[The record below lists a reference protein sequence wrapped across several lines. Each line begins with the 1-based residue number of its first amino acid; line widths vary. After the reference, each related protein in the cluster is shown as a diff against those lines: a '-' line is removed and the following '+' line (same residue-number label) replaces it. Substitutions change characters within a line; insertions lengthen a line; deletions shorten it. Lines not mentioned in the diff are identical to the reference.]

1 MMDWGL
7 PTDAQTSESGSSAV
21 AVPTMRAWSVRAPGP
36 VSRTPLRLE
45 EVPRPIPSTGE
56 LLIAVE
62 ACGVCRTD
70 LHVCE
75 GDLPEHRPHVTPGHE
90 VVGTVVEIGI
100 DTDTAFQIG
109 HRVGVPWLRS
119 TCGMCAYCR
128 RGAENLCMSSTYT
141 GWDADGGYAEY
152 VLAPADYALA
162 LPEGYTVDELAP
174 LLCAG
179 IIGYRALRRTSLP
192 EGGRLGLYG
201 FGGSAHLV
209 AQVAL
214 QRGASVH
221 VMTREP
227 HARRLARELGAT
239 SVGEVHSHPSE
250 LLDAAIIFAPVGELV
265 PVALSALDRGGVVTL
280 AGIHMSDTPPLNY
293 QQHLFHERE
302 IRSVEANT
310 REDATEFLRFAG
322 EHRLQVTTTS
332 YPLDD
337 ALLALRDLKAGRFAG
352 AAVLRPDQRA
362 N

>member
-1 MMDWGL
+1 MDSGL
-7 PTDAQTSESGSSAV
+7 PTDTPPPESSVV
-21 AVPTMRAWSVRAPGP
+21 AVSTMRAWSVTTPGP
-36 VSRTPLRLE
+36 ISSTPLHLR
-45 EVPRPIPSTGE
+45 EVPRPVPSAGE

-75 GDLPEHRPHVTPGHE
+75 GELPVHRSHVTPGHE
-90 VVGTVVEIGI
+90 VVGRVVEIGM
-100 DTDTAFQIG
+100 DTDTAFRLGDQ
-109 HRVGVPWLRS
+109 VGVPWLRS
-119 TCGMCAYCR
+119 TCGVCPYCR
-128 RGAENLCMSSTYT
+128 RGAENLCPSSTYT

-152 VLAPADYALA
+152 MVAPADFA
-162 LPEGYTVDELAP
+162 LPLPDGYTVDELAP

-227 HARRLARELGAT
+227 HARSLARELGAT
-239 SVGEVHSHPSE
+239 SVGDVRSHPSE
-250 LLDAAIIFAPVGELV
+250 LLDAAIIFAPVGDLV
-265 PVALSALDRGGVVTL
+265 PVALSALDRGGVLAL

-293 QQHLFHERE
+293 QRHLFHERE
-302 IRSVEANT
+302 VRSVEANT
-310 REDATEFLRFAG
+310 REDAIEFLRFAAQ
-322 EHRLQVTTTS
+322 HRLTVTTTS
-332 YPLDD
+332 YPLEN
-337 ALLALRDLKAGRFAG
+337 ALTALRDLKAGRFAG
-352 AAVLRPDQRA
+352 AAVLRPAHRLY
-362 N
+362 